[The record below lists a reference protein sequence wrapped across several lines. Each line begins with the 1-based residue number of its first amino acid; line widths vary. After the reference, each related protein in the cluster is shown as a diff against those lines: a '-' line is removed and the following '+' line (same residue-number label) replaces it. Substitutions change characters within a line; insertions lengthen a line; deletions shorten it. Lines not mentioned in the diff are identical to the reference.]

1 MKKRFRLLSLI
12 LILLL
17 ICGSLAGRSFAE
29 DIAAQPSEPQPSE
42 PTEAL
47 PSEPTDAPSE
57 QLPPYAYDVAAEG
70 ILSAYYY
77 VDRANGFLLGV
88 APGTTGERLC
98 KVCVPENTA
107 LSAEAPATGATLVA
121 PYETGTLT
129 VIVTGDLNGDG
140 DVTITDMLML
150 KSALLGEALSPAEAA
165 AGDINYDGG
174 VTITDFLKVKSA
186 LLGLEQI
193 RAGRPADPLEEN
205 PLLLMTPRTTVSWI
219 ADAPE
224 GTTFVS
230 GNDALVTVDETGA
243 VSALDTEGSAFVYA
257 LTPEGQL
264 FSRQLVTVLGDKMDI
279 TIDRASG
286 TMFPGATQTLS
297 VSFNHPFAMP
307 VAWTSSDPETLTVS
321 DSGEVTA
328 LKVGTASVQASLE
341 NGSTASLEISVIPPI
356 TSLEIER
363 TLYKIKP
370 EVTKTLKLLVEPA
383 DVEEEFL
390 WESSDP
396 SIVTVSND
404 GTVLGVAY
412 GTADI
417 TVRGKYSGLTAT
429 CRVKVCDVKQVALT
443 FDDGPSPYTKRLL
456 NYLNEHD
463 IRVTFFLVANRI
475 PNYKEEVIREV
486 QEGHE
491 IGYHSYAHD
500 MHSGLTSERITSDF
514 LKSNAMLKELTG
526 AEFTVWRTPGG
537 DYNQRVLD
545 AVELPHILWSLDT
558 QDWKSLNANAVC
570 SKILGARDGSIVL
583 IHDLHRTSVQGAI
596 MALDSM
602 IYGDYEFV
610 TVTELLSRDGTPP
623 ENCVNYSS
631 GRK

>member
-1 MKKRFRLLSLI
+1 M
-12 LILLL
+12 
-17 ICGSLAGRSFAE
+17 
-29 DIAAQPSEPQPSE
+29 
-42 PTEAL
+42 
-47 PSEPTDAPSE
+47 
-57 QLPPYAYDVAAEG
+57 
-70 ILSAYYY
+70 
-77 VDRANGFLLGV
+77 
-88 APGTTGERLC
+88 
-98 KVCVPENTA
+98 
-107 LSAEAPATGATLVA
+107 
-121 PYETGTLT
+121 
-129 VIVTGDLNGDG
+129 
-140 DVTITDMLML
+140 
-150 KSALLGEALSPAEAA
+150 
-165 AGDINYDGG
+165 
-174 VTITDFLKVKSA
+174 
-186 LLGLEQI
+186 
-193 RAGRPADPLEEN
+193 
-205 PLLLMTPRTTVSWI
+205 
-219 ADAPE
+219 
-224 GTTFVS
+224 
-230 GNDALVTVDETGA
+230 
-243 VSALDTEGSAFVYA
+243 
-257 LTPEGQL
+257 
-264 FSRQLVTVLGDKMDI
+264 
-279 TIDRASG
+279 
-286 TMFPGATQTLS
+286 
-297 VSFNHPFAMP
+297 
-307 VAWTSSDPETLTVS
+307 
-321 DSGEVTA
+321 
-328 LKVGTASVQASLE
+328 
-341 NGSTASLEISVIPPI
+341 
-356 TSLEIER
+356 
-363 TLYKIKP
+363 
-370 EVTKTLKLLVEPA
+370 
-383 DVEEEFL
+383 
-390 WESSDP
+390 
-396 SIVTVSND
+396 
-404 GTVLGVAY
+404 LGVAY